1 MIECLLIHNTQITH
15 DGKYWGVT
23 FESKINIRQKVK
35 VNKMRTQNK
44 ILLHLFFNITGK
56 VPLVLTMDR

>member
-1 MIECLLIHNTQITH
+1 MIECLLIHNTH

-44 ILLHLFFNITGK
+44 ILLHLFLNITGK